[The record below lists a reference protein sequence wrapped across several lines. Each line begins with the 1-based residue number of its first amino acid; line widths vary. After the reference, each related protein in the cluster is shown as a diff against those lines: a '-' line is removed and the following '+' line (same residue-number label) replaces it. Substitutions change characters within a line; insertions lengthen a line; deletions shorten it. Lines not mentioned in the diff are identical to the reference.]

1 MLKMVIRMNDDKIT
15 AENKYRLDGIYNTI
29 NHTFQT
35 VGLPRMEDGSG
46 ALVFRDCGRARDFSL
61 FGRIVNTLKRQ
72 TWFMDNVSVWRLCDS
87 DDSDSPDDFNEEE
100 DCYEI
105 LTSPE
110 EFDAVNQALADAGVT
125 FASAEVTMIPQTT
138 VDLTS
143 EDDIKKMNRIL
154 GLLDEDDDVQ
164 AVYHNWDE

>member
-72 TWFMDNVSVWRLCDS
+72 TWFMDNVSVWRLCHRQGSGYIS
-87 DDSDSPDDFNEEE
+87 DDKLATADIYDLMDELSRQFPWIGI
-100 DCYEI
+100 C
-105 LTSPE
+105 
-110 EFDAVNQALADAGVT
+110 VNKIDVT
-125 FASAEVTMIPQTT
+125 NVGRQH
-138 VDLTS
+138 DLTELLKPA
-143 EDDIKKMNRIL
+143 EDIVIDTS
-154 GLLDEDDDVQ
+154 LLTVPDCPQQET
-164 AVYHNWDE
+164 E

>member
-72 TWFMDNVSVWRLCDS
+72 TWFMDNVSVWPIICSHILFLSADYS
-87 DDSDSPDDFNEEE
+87 A
-100 DCYEI
+100 DCLQHLSSNLL
-105 LTSPE
+105 LT
-110 EFDAVNQALADAGVT
+110 A
-125 FASAEVTMIPQTT
+125 
-138 VDLTS
+138 
-143 EDDIKKMNRIL
+143 
-154 GLLDEDDDVQ
+154 
-164 AVYHNWDE
+164 

>member
-72 TWFMDNVSVWRLCDS
+72 TWFM
-87 DDSDSPDDFNEEE
+87 
-100 DCYEI
+100 EI
-105 LTSPE
+105 GR
-110 EFDAVNQALADAGVT
+110 AHV
-125 FASAEVTMIPQTT
+125 
-138 VDLTS
+138 
-143 EDDIKKMNRIL
+143 
-154 GLLDEDDDVQ
+154 
-164 AVYHNWDE
+164 